1 MLRYE
6 DGQKYDAHYDYFHDK
21 INSALGGHRYATV
34 LMYLSDVEEGGE
46 TVFPNAV
53 VRPFASVCPSSSS
66 LSPLSSTGL
75 ELLVLLLLVFLLLVL
90 VLLVLL
96 LFFIPLQTLWFGY
109 RSSLQLTG
117 KLSSPCCLLAGSP
130 WP

>member
-6 DGQKYDAHYDYFHDK
+6 DGQKYDAHFDYFHDK

-53 VRPFASVCPSSSS
+53 VRPCTRVCRA
-66 LSPLSSTGL
+66 
-75 ELLVLLLLVFLLLVL
+75 
-90 VLLVLL
+90 L
-96 LFFIPLQTLWFGY
+96 LFVLFFHMFW
-109 RSSLQLTG
+109 
-117 KLSSPCCLLAGSP
+117 GSIILC
-130 WP
+130 